1 MQGVDWHQ
9 ENHDRLVREREALG
23 RDFDDFRTEAARK
36 LRTREEDFPPG
47 GGGGQC
53 SNLRTWVAA
62 VQELKLRYCSKEAP

>member
-47 GGGGQC
+47 GGGG
-53 SNLRTWVAA
+53 AM
-62 VQELKLRYCSKEAP
+62 